1 MRTPYPPSTDASRN
15 PPAGVTDEG
24 FERAL
29 RMFRACSAAVQSARD
44 EVELLEA
51 ICRIAVEIGGYRLAG
66 VGYAQD
72 DEARSLKPMA
82 ATGDKPEN
90 VLAMRLS
97 WSADSPWGQGPAG
110 QCVRTGLPVAYPDLR
125 EQAQGFPWRQAA
137 LANGYEGAITL
148 PLRGPRR
155 VFGFIGLFAGT
166 ARTLPDSELA
176 LMQDLADN
184 VARGIGKLRAGGA
197 SAG

>member
-1 MRTPYPPSTDASRN
+1 MRTPYPPSTDASRT
-15 PPAGVTDEG
+15 PAAGVNEG

-29 RMFRACSAAVQSARD
+29 RMFRACSAAVQSARE

-51 ICRIAVEIGGYRLAG
+51 ICRIVVEIGGYRLAG

-82 ATGDKPEN
+82 AIGDKPEN

-110 QCVRTGLPVAYPDLR
+110 QCVRTGLPVAYPNLR

-137 LANGYEGAITL
+137 LANGYEGAIAL
-148 PLRGPRR
+148 PLRGRRR
-155 VFGFIGLFAGT
+155 VFGFIGLFAGS
-166 ARTLPDSELA
+166 ARTLADSELA

-184 VARGIGKLRAGGA
+184 VARGIDKLRARGA
-197 SAG
+197 PAG